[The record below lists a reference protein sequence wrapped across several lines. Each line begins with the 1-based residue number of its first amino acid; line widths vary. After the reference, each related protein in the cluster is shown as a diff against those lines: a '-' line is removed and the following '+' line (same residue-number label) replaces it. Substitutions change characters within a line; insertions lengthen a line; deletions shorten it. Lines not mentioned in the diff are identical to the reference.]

1 MYSRYSLCLMRALR
15 PHGWAKYIATKKVSS
30 VLYTVEEGTEVPIL
44 SESYRASNMGVFVRF
59 RKSCLV

>member
-30 VLYTVEEGTEVPIL
+30 VLYTVEEGTEVPSSTVYSTL
-44 SESYRASNMGVFVRF
+44 AQQAGMPP
-59 RKSCLV
+59 